1 MKDPGKRLKI
11 LTNNE
16 IQELYGLPH
25 FFQDGREKYFY
36 LNPLEMEELNNL
48 RSKSSKVYF
57 ILQLGYFKAKKMFF
71 IFSQQMGGLGPK
83 QPSSSGHAFFHH
95 RGQ

>member
-25 FFQDGREKYFY
+25 FFQDEREKYFY
-36 LNPLEMEELNNL
+36 LNPLEMEELSNL

-71 IFSQQMGGLGPK
+71 IFSQQEVQEDIEYMADFRAICRKPE
-83 QPSSSGHAFFHH
+83 
-95 RGQ
+95 